1 MKAMVI
7 KDFGGPEVIE
17 QRDID
22 KPEPGAN
29 ELLVKVKAT
38 SVNPVDYKIRRNG
51 KWAGIEP
58 PAVIGYDVA
67 GIVEKTGTG
76 VKNFKEGDEVFY
88 TPEIDPKS
96 GSYAEYNVAKESI
109 VAKKPENLD
118 FNEAASIPLAGC
130 TAWDSLM
137 GAALLQIPETVLIH
151 GGAGGV
157 GTLAIQ
163 LAKAAGARVF
173 TTCGGYHKDFV
184 KELGADVAI
193 DYREEDFVE
202 VVKRETNG
210 EGVDVV
216 FDCVGGDTLEKS
228 LDVTC
233 FRSRLVTIVDST
245 GDLNRAKANNVSVY
259 YVFMQRSSETM
270 NSLKKMIER
279 GQIKPVIDSVMKLEE
294 AAEAHKRL
302 EKGGGIKGKIVL
314 SV

>member
-1 MKAMVI
+1 MKAMVM

-17 QRDID
+17 LRDID
-22 KPEPGAN
+22 KPEPGAK
-29 ELLVKVKAT
+29 ELLVKVIAT

-67 GIVEKTGTG
+67 GIVEKTGAG

-88 TPEIDPKS
+88 TPEIDPNS
-96 GSYAEYNVAKESI
+96 GSYAEYNVANESI

-184 KELGADVAI
+184 RKLGADVAI
-193 DYREEDFVE
+193 DYREEDFVD
-202 VVKRETNG
+202 VIKQETNG

-233 FRSRLVTIVDST
+233 FRSRLVTIVNST
-245 GDLNRAKANNVSVY
+245 GDLNRGKANNISVY

-279 GQIKPVIDSVMKLEE
+279 GQIKPVIDSVMNLEE
-294 AAEAHKRL
+294 AAEAHKKL
-302 EKGGGIKGKIVL
+302 EKGGVKGKIVL

>member
-7 KDFGGPEVIE
+7 KDFGGPEVFE

-22 KPEPGAN
+22 KPEPGPN

-38 SVNPVDYKIRRNG
+38 SINPVDYKIRKNG
-51 KWAGIEP
+51 KWAGIKP

-67 GIVEKTGTG
+67 GIVEKVGPG
-76 VKNFKEGDEVFY
+76 VEIFEVGDEVFY
-88 TPEIDPKS
+88 TPEIDPNC
-96 GSYAEYNVAKESI
+96 GSYAEYNVANESI

-184 KELGADVAI
+184 KTLGADIAI
-193 DYREEDFVE
+193 DYRKEDFVE
-202 VVKRETNG
+202 IVKQETNG
-210 EGVDVV
+210 DGVDVI
-216 FDCVGGDTLEKS
+216 FDCVGGETLEKS

-233 FRSRLVTIVDST
+233 FRSRMVTIVNST
-245 GDLNRAKANNVSVY
+245 GDLNRGKATNISVH

-270 NSLKKMIER
+270 NSLKRMIER
-279 GQIKPVIDSVMKLEE
+279 GQIRPVIDSVMKLEN
-294 AAEAHKRL
+294 AADAQKKL
-302 EKGGGIKGKIVL
+302 EEGGVKGKIVL
-314 SV
+314 TV